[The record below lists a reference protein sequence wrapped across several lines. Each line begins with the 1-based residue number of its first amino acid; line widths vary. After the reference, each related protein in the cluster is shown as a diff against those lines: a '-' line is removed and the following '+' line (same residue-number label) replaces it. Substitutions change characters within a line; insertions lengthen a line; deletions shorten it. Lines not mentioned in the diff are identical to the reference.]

1 MSFWG
6 LRGSDLVL
14 EHLEAGR
21 SRSPQPKTSLSRGVQ
36 GLSQGRGF
44 GRPQHLLAGHRSP
57 ASRWALPQRGPAALS
72 GSVPTPSHAAASPR
86 SVPSHRYPPRGLLPS
101 PAPRGCTPPG
111 QRYLGLSK
119 LHPLRRSAALFC
131 RRSAAAAPP
140 GSCSIAPG
148 GGRRLG
154 HTRVGSGLGGVRP
167 DAQLAR
173 RSPHPAPHPSLDP
186 SPASVP
192 PQTPAQPRTSGPA
205 PNSSLTTPSYSL
217 QGLGLTSTLSDPLN
231 TAQALGPAPTLAA

>member
-1 MSFWG
+1 MCRACHG
-6 LRGSDLVL
+6 AEASDV
-14 EHLEAGR
+14 HSIRWPDTG
-21 SRSPQPKTSLSRGVQ
+21 PQP
-36 GLSQGRGF
+36 
-44 GRPQHLLAGHRSP
+44 
-57 ASRWALPQRGPAALS
+57 SRWALPQRGPAARS
-72 GSVPTPSHAAASPR
+72 GSAPTSSHAAASPR
-86 SVPSHRYPPRGLLPS
+86 SVPSHRHPPRGLLPS

-148 GGRRLG
+148 GGQRLG

-173 RSPHPAPHPSLDP
+173 RSPRPAPHPSLDP
-186 SPASVP
+186 GPASVP
-192 PQTPAQPRTSGPA
+192 PQTPARPGTSGPA
-205 PNSSLTTPSYSL
+205 PNSSLTTPSDSPR
-217 QGLGLTSTLSDPLN
+217 GLS
-231 TAQALGPAPTLAA
+231 PAPTLSGPCNVPEALASPTL

>member
-1 MSFWG
+1 MC
-6 LRGSDLVL
+6 RACHRAKASDV
-14 EHLEAGR
+14 HSICWPDTG
-21 SRSPQPKTSLSRGVQ
+21 PQP
-36 GLSQGRGF
+36 
-44 GRPQHLLAGHRSP
+44 
-57 ASRWALPQRGPAALS
+57 SRWALPQRGPAALP
-72 GSVPTPSHAAASPR
+72 GSAPTPSHAAASPR
-86 SVPSHRYPPRGLLPS
+86 SVPSHRHPPRGLLPS
-101 PAPRGCTPPG
+101 PAPRSCTPPG

-173 RSPHPAPHPSLDP
+173 RSPRPAPHPS
-186 SPASVP
+186 PAPKS
-192 PQTPAQPRTSGPA
+192 RLCPA
-205 PNSSLTTPSYSL
+205 PNSCPTRDLRPRPELQPNHSLILSAGSKPRPYSIR
-217 QGLGLTSTLSDPLN
+217 SP
-231 TAQALGPAPTLAA
+231 